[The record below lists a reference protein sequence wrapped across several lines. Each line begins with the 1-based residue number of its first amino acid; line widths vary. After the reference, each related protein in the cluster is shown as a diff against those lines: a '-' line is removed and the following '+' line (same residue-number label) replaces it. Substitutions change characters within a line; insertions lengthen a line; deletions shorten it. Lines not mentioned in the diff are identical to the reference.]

1 MAIRYVTK
9 YGLTQ
14 GILKVDG
21 RIGGLGSDIFIYRSK
36 GSHFDQ
42 YAHGAGR
49 DFHETLE
56 DAQARVAAMASKRV
70 ASAKKTIARLEVY
83 VPKVVE
89 V

>member
-1 MAIRYVTK
+1 MAVRYVTK

-14 GILKVDG
+14 GILKVNGTISPDG
-21 RIGGLGSDIFIYRSK
+21 SMLTYRMP
-36 GSHFDQ
+36 GRVYHQ

-70 ASAKKTIARLEVY
+70 ASSKKAIARLEAY

-89 V
+89 L

>member
-1 MAIRYVTK
+1 MAVRYVTK

-21 RIGGLGSDIFIYRSK
+21 TVNAEGSMFSYKLPGYWST
-36 GSHFDQ
+36 Q
-42 YAHGAGR
+42 YAHDAGR

-56 DAQARVAAMASKRV
+56 GAQARVTVMASKRV
-70 ASAKKTIARLEVY
+70 ASAKKTIARLEAY

-89 V
+89 Q

>member
-1 MAIRYVTK
+1 MAVRYVTK

-21 RIGGLGSDIFIYRSK
+21 RLSNDGQMFEYKLGGYWSTQF
-36 GSHFDQ
+36 
-42 YAHGAGR
+42 AHGPGR

-56 DAQARVAAMASKRV
+56 GARARVAAMASKRV
-70 ASAKKTIARLEVY
+70 ASAKKTIARLEAY

-89 V
+89 L

>member
-1 MAIRYVTK
+1 MAVRYVTK

-21 RIGGLGSDIFIYRSK
+21 RLNAEGSMFSYKLPGYWST
-36 GSHFDQ
+36 Q

-56 DAQARVAAMASKRV
+56 A
-70 ASAKKTIARLEVY
+70 Y

-89 V
+89 A

>member
-1 MAIRYVTK
+1 MAVRYVTK
-9 YGLTQ
+9 YGLTH

-21 RIGGLGSDIFIYRSK
+21 MLSNNGGMLAYKLPGHWST
-36 GSHFDQ
+36 Q

-56 DAQARVAAMASKRV
+56 DAQARVATMASKRV
-70 ASAKKTIARLEVY
+70 ASAKKAIAKLEAY

-89 V
+89 A

>member
-1 MAIRYVTK
+1 MAVRYVTK

-21 RIGGLGSDIFIYRSK
+21 RLSNNGEMFNYSLPGYWPS
-36 GSHFDQ
+36 Q

-70 ASAKKTIARLEVY
+70 ASAKKTIARLEAY